1 MTTNSSD
8 FALSKIQDDEM
19 ALSEHIEEFS
29 QRLIFC
35 LITLVLASTICFIG
49 IKPIVQIFQV
59 PAMGIKFLQFAPG
72 EYFFAS
78 VKIAVFCGILASSPL
93 SIYQLFL
100 YIVPGMT
107 KKEREIVLPVTL
119 GSCFLFLIGICFA
132 YFFLVPAA
140 LKFFIAYG
148 ADIVEP
154 FWSFNQYFDFVAT
167 LIFTTGLSF
176 QIPVIQIVLGLL
188 NIISGQ
194 TMLSAWK
201 YVIVISTILAAIITP
216 STDPIT
222 QILLTIALLALY
234 LGGAGIVT
242 VINK

>member
-1 MTTNSSD
+1 
-8 FALSKIQDDEM
+8 M
-19 ALSEHIEEFS
+19 A
-29 QRLIFC
+29 
-35 LITLVLASTICFIG
+35 V
-49 IKPIVQIFQV
+49 
-59 PAMGIKFLQFAPG
+59 
-72 EYFFAS
+72 
-78 VKIAVFCGILASSPL
+78 
-93 SIYQLFL
+93 
-100 YIVPGMT
+100 
-107 KKEREIVLPVTL
+107 
-119 GSCFLFLIGICFA
+119 
-132 YFFLVPAA
+132 
-140 LKFFIAYG
+140 
-148 ADIVEP
+148 
-154 FWSFNQYFDFVAT
+154 

>member
-1 MTTNSSD
+1 M
-8 FALSKIQDDEM
+8 
-19 ALSEHIEEFS
+19 
-29 QRLIFC
+29 
-35 LITLVLASTICFIG
+35 
-49 IKPIVQIFQV
+49 
-59 PAMGIKFLQFAPG
+59 
-72 EYFFAS
+72 
-78 VKIAVFCGILASSPL
+78 
-93 SIYQLFL
+93 
-100 YIVPGMT
+100 
-107 KKEREIVLPVTL
+107 
-119 GSCFLFLIGICFA
+119 
-132 YFFLVPAA
+132 
-140 LKFFIAYG
+140 
-148 ADIVEP
+148 
-154 FWSFNQYFDFVAT
+154 SFFDFVAT

-242 VINK
+242 LINK

>member
-1 MTTNSSD
+1 
-8 FALSKIQDDEM
+8 
-19 ALSEHIEEFS
+19 
-29 QRLIFC
+29 
-35 LITLVLASTICFIG
+35 
-49 IKPIVQIFQV
+49 
-59 PAMGIKFLQFAPG
+59 
-72 EYFFAS
+72 
-78 VKIAVFCGILASSPL
+78 
-93 SIYQLFL
+93 
-100 YIVPGMT
+100 
-107 KKEREIVLPVTL
+107 
-119 GSCFLFLIGICFA
+119 
-132 YFFLVPAA
+132 
-140 LKFFIAYG
+140 
-148 ADIVEP
+148 
-154 FWSFNQYFDFVAT
+154 VAT

-242 VINK
+242 LINK